1 MAEVGDRGARAV
13 VGLVALG
20 EGGPVVAQQLRGAL
34 LAELGGQGL
43 TEAVGPGAGGLDQT
57 GLDALLVGVGQVRQL
72 GALRDPDHEVQ
83 PGQDR
88 LGVPGGEVD
97 AGAAELLLEDVD
109 DPQPDTGGVAVAG
122 EVDERRVV
130 APVLVL
136 AQVEA
141 QTAPLLEV
149 EHGGDDRLQLLHG
162 GLEHLVAR
170 VRLQDLQQVPP
181 VVAVG
186 REPGPLQ
193 HLLHLAPHDR
203 HPAHGLGV
211 GGGGEQAEEA
221 PLADDV
227 AVRVELLDADVVEV
241 RGAVHGGPAVR
252 LGQHQQP
259 VLAGLGPGV
268 GRQPL
273 EGGADGVALVGRVV
287 RVGAQDAET
296 GPGDGGEG
304 VVLAQFVLAVAE
316 EGEVVVGQP
325 AQQLAGLL
333 QLARGEVLRGGLG
346 RQLVRDAD
354 GCVPHLAPVLDG
366 LADVVQDA
374 QQVGGDL
381 LQVAAVGLAVDL
393 DVDPGLDVRVVRQV
407 GGGPTGQHLDELAGD
422 VAPHHDLRV
431 DDDVDAAALAGQLV
445 GHGVDEEGHVVGD
458 HLDDGVA
465 ARPAVLLDRRG
476 VHADVRRALRA
487 VLGQPV
493 VRDGGSEDVDRV
505 AVGEVL
511 RGRVPVVALEER
523 EHGCVVRG
531 AVRAVRGARSS
542 LARRPGR

>member
-1 MAEVGDRGARAV
+1 M
-13 VGLVALG
+13 
-20 EGGPVVAQQLRGAL
+20 
-34 LAELGGQGL
+34 
-43 TEAVGPGAGGLDQT
+43 
-57 GLDALLVGVGQVRQL
+57 
-72 GALRDPDHEVQ
+72 
-83 PGQDR
+83 
-88 LGVPGGEVD
+88 
-97 AGAAELLLEDVD
+97 
-109 DPQPDTGGVAVAG
+109 
-122 EVDERRVV
+122 
-130 APVLVL
+130 
-136 AQVEA
+136 
-141 QTAPLLEV
+141 
-149 EHGGDDRLQLLHG
+149 
-162 GLEHLVAR
+162 
-170 VRLQDLQQVPP
+170 
-181 VVAVG
+181 AVG
-186 REPGPLQ
+186 RETGPLQ
-193 HLLHLAPHDR
+193 HLLHLAPHHR
-203 HPAHGLGV
+203 HPADGLGV
-211 GGGGEQAEEA
+211 GGGGEESEEA

-227 AVRVELLDADVVEV
+227 AVLVELLDPDVVEV
-241 RGAVHGGPAVR
+241 RRPVHGGPAVR

-268 GRQPL
+268 GGQPL
-273 EGGADGVALVGRVV
+273 EGRADGVALVGRVV
-287 RVGAQDAET
+287 RVGAQDAEA

-304 VVLAQFVLAVAE
+304 VVLAQLVLAVAE

-333 QLARGEVLRGGLG
+333 QLARGEVLGGRLG
-346 RQLVRDAD
+346 RQLVRDTD
-354 GCVPHLAPVLDG
+354 GRVPHLAPVLDG

-407 GGGPTGQHLDELAGD
+407 GGGRTGEHLDELAGD

-476 VHADVRRALRA
+476 VHPDVRRALRT

-493 VRDGGSEDVDRV
+493 VRDGGPEDVDRV

-511 RGRVPVVALEER
+511 RGGVPVVALEER